1 MGPMFLSKNIG
12 RGLESRLSKTIL
24 SKQEEHGSKYE
35 ISGIS
40 SSDTTTRRRKFT
52 MSEVIMED
60 HNGFGLI

>member
-12 RGLESRLSKTIL
+12 IGLESRLSKTIL
-24 SKQEEHGSKYE
+24 PKQEEHGSKYE

-40 SSDTTTRRRKFT
+40 SSDTTTRRREFT
-52 MSEVIMED
+52 MSQVMMED